1 MSDQP
6 HTDEDLCA
14 VPSQWNEGRSICIQT
29 VTIGEVLAIVEG
41 HLSENDRAKAKRL
54 AAAWNACK
62 GISTNEFERR
72 ARLPV
77 LLVRRDCLVTVAGGT
92 AAALRPPKAKRTT
105 ERRVGKEGG
114 RTCRDRG

>member
-29 VTIGEVLAIVEG
+29 VTIGDVLAIVEG
-41 HLSENDRAKAKRL
+41 HLSENDRANAKRL

-62 GISTNEFERR
+62 GISTNELERI
-72 ARLPV
+72 ARQPV
-77 LLVRRDCLVTVAGGT
+77 LLDRLDCLEAVAGDTEIGR
-92 AAALRPPKAKRTT
+92 ASLR
-105 ERRVGKEGG
+105 ERV
-114 RTCRDRG
+114 CQYV